1 MYLDFQRP
9 RMLPRDENGFVADIE
24 NPTSSCF
31 NEVDADG
38 KDTGLVPAN
47 IVEDELDWH
56 NEFVGQY
63 TLTDV
68 RYLRYVGINNQ
79 HCMYWK
85 SSKNFADGSL
95 YHITDSICINAPIV
109 GDLFSIPA
117 GQFFGPAGG
126 FTFGLKNVTFVG
138 SPGGGA
144 ALAAGQHCM
153 DGGAGGPCNVQY
165 LLESVDFSGGAK
177 IPKITGWPHFVNVCS

>member
-1 MYLDFQRP
+1 
-9 RMLPRDENGFVADIE
+9 MLPRDENGFVADIE
-24 NPTSSCF
+24 NPTSNCF

-47 IVEDELDWH
+47 VVEDELDWH

-68 RYLRYVGINNQ
+68 RYSRYVGINNQ

-117 GQFFGPAGG
+117 GQFFWPRGRLHLRLEERDVRWEPRRRCC
-126 FTFGLKNVTFVG
+126 L
-138 SPGGGA
+138 GGGST
-144 ALAAGQHCM
+144 LH
-153 DGGAGGPCNVQY
+153 
-165 LLESVDFSGGAK
+165 
-177 IPKITGWPHFVNVCS
+177 GWRCRWSLQCPVPARKCRLFRWGENHRVTTLCRCL